1 MKLHDTSIAQIAKII
16 QMAILT
22 GTDIVDHLRMV
33 TLEVQEDNMLHV
45 EQEYKKVFDES
56 ISKMLSN
63 VPKKE
68 ELIQDEHWHVGGC
81 FL

>member
-68 ELIQDEHWHVGGC
+68 ELIQDEH
-81 FL
+81 

>member
-63 VPKKE
+63 VPKQE
-68 ELIQDEHWHVGGC
+68 EEIQDEH
-81 FL
+81 

>member
-1 MKLHDTSIAQIAKII
+1 
-16 QMAILT
+16 MAILT

-45 EQEYKKVFDES
+45 EKEYKKVFDES

-68 ELIQDEHWHVGGC
+68 ELIQDEH
-81 FL
+81 

>member
-1 MKLHDTSIAQIAKII
+1 MLLHDNTIAHVAKLI

-33 TLEVQEDNMLHV
+33 SLEVNDDDKLIVNKQYEEIFN
-45 EQEYKKVFDES
+45 EQ

-63 VPKKE
+63 SQNQINTPSE
-68 ELIQDEHWHVGGC
+68 ELKED
-81 FL
+81 

>member
-1 MKLHDTSIAQIAKII
+1 MKLHDTSIAQISKIL

-33 TLEVQEDNMLHV
+33 TLEEQEDGMLYI
-45 EQEYKKVFDES
+45 EKEYKKIFDDS

-63 VPKKE
+63 ALDKDE
-68 ELIQDEHWHVGGC
+68 EVQDEH
-81 FL
+81 

>member
-1 MKLHDTSIAQIAKII
+1 MKLHDTSIAQISKIL

-33 TLEVQEDNMLHV
+33 TLETQEDGMLYI
-45 EQEYKKVFDES
+45 EKEYKKIFDDS

-63 VPKKE
+63 VPEKDE
-68 ELIQDEHWHVGGC
+68 EIQDEHWYAFWN